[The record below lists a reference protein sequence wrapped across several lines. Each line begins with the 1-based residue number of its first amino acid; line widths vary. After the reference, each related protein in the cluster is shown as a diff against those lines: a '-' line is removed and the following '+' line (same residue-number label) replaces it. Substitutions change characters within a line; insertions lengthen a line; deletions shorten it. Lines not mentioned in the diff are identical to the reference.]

1 MGEKG
6 LCRNDELWKNFGS
19 LIKNPD
25 AVYIS
30 GEDLIKVSEG
40 SCDTDKIALMS
51 GDGFVI
57 LSSKSVG
64 EEWEIDFER
73 AGKIDTEKFPYEVEC
88 RGACLVFDEFL
99 RSDGGV
105 TEGLR
110 FLFGDVF
117 LFIFATDGSLIMTKS
132 GCELFG
138 EMGDAIPER
147 EEKLIIKKSR

>member
-1 MGEKG
+1 MSEKE
-6 LCRNDELWKNFGS
+6 LCRNDEFWKNFGS
-19 LIKNPD
+19 LMKNPD

-30 GEDLIKVSEG
+30 GEGLVKVGEG
-40 SCDTDKIALMS
+40 SCDTDKIALTC

-57 LSSKSVG
+57 ISSRRVG
-64 EEWEIDFER
+64 EEWEIYLER
-73 AGKIDTEKFPYEVEC
+73 AGEMDREKFPYEVER

-110 FLFGDVF
+110 FLFGDVL
-117 LFIFATDGSLIMTKS
+117 LFIFAEDGGLIMTKS
-132 GCELFG
+132 GCELFD
-138 EMGDAIPER
+138 ETGDAIPER